1 MKSLFR
7 YSILSALIFSL
18 SPIYAQTWVE
28 VTDKLGLTGTPSFRI
43 SIVDL
48 NGDDYPDLV
57 VHDAVDHANW
67 DVMNKMYVYLNVEG
81 DTPGTR
87 KFIDFTE
94 ESGIRANRRGTK
106 DGRHSDLA
114 IFGDINNDGYPDY
127 FAGVYYHRHTFIPEN
142 IEWLDTSEVFL
153 NDGTGRFTLVPDTLF
168 FDGGLTNV
176 SSAVFADFDRDGN
189 LDLLVGNWFTKY
201 FGGTGDVFAPDQL
214 FRGNGDGTF
223 QDMSGTS
230 GIQNP
235 EVLQPTYGAAVA
247 DVDGDGYPDIFLGN
261 YCRDKSKHLRNNGD
275 WTFTEIHET
284 SNYGQYVGPGNCAS
298 HTCSWGSMPRD
309 FNNDGHIDLF
319 TILVHGCRKVM
330 SAPLINDG
338 TGVFTWDFDCIKSRL
353 DDDPAKLHHGDHF
366 ATWVDW
372 NNDGLVDLILSE
384 NGYDNNR
391 FYIFRHEPDHTL
403 QVITPSTAMSV
414 LNTENVSVHNVSVL
428 DFDLDGDDDIIIGS
442 GDGGPLR
449 VFRNDIGNAKN
460 HLTATLVGVGK
471 PGFSNRSAIGAKIQV
486 TYGDTTITRVV
497 RAGDGHFGPQVPFRL
512 NVGLDTAA
520 QADLVT
526 ITWPNL
532 SQDVYKLKKIPA
544 NSHIRI
550 YENPDPIKNASGT
563 RLFIPTAHVKPGDR
577 FSVWS
582 YLYNNSTQTIKKVP
596 FMAVLEV
603 AGMYWFW
610 NTWSEDVGYD
620 IVDVDPGV
628 TMINIL
634 PEFQWPDTGDGS
646 FDGIRFY
653 AAMLNDTMDDIIG
666 GLDGL
671 GFAEFGYGPKK

>member
-7 YSILSALIFSL
+7 YSILSVLIFSL

-81 DTPGTR
+81 DTSGTR

-247 DVDGDGYPDIFLGN
+247 DVDEDGYPDIFLGN

-275 WTFTEIHET
+275 
-284 SNYGQYVGPGNCAS
+284 
-298 HTCSWGSMPRD
+298 
-309 FNNDGHIDLF
+309 
-319 TILVHGCRKVM
+319 
-330 SAPLINDG
+330 
-338 TGVFTWDFDCIKSRL
+338 
-353 DDDPAKLHHGDHF
+353 
-366 ATWVDW
+366 
-372 NNDGLVDLILSE
+372 
-384 NGYDNNR
+384 
-391 FYIFRHEPDHTL
+391 
-403 QVITPSTAMSV
+403 
-414 LNTENVSVHNVSVL
+414 
-428 DFDLDGDDDIIIGS
+428 
-442 GDGGPLR
+442 
-449 VFRNDIGNAKN
+449 
-460 HLTATLVGVGK
+460 
-471 PGFSNRSAIGAKIQV
+471 
-486 TYGDTTITRVV
+486 
-497 RAGDGHFGPQVPFRL
+497 
-512 NVGLDTAA
+512 
-520 QADLVT
+520 
-526 ITWPNL
+526 
-532 SQDVYKLKKIPA
+532 
-544 NSHIRI
+544 
-550 YENPDPIKNASGT
+550 
-563 RLFIPTAHVKPGDR
+563 
-577 FSVWS
+577 
-582 YLYNNSTQTIKKVP
+582 
-596 FMAVLEV
+596 
-603 AGMYWFW
+603 
-610 NTWSEDVGYD
+610 
-620 IVDVDPGV
+620 
-628 TMINIL
+628 
-634 PEFQWPDTGDGS
+634 
-646 FDGIRFY
+646 
-653 AAMLNDTMDDIIG
+653 
-666 GLDGL
+666 
-671 GFAEFGYGPKK
+671 